1 MENLLNVFGTPLLWI
16 LGFIVVV
23 LLISFV
29 ANRWRVANAN
39 EAIIVAGARGSKLRD
54 EKGQDIAGG
63 DKGLK
68 VVVGGGTLVLPLIHR
83 VGRLKLTARQIAIQ
97 LNDAVTSQG
106 IKVQVLGVATFKI
119 GRDVESIRNAAERFL
134 DAKDEQVDSIV
145 KNVLE
150 GSLRSIVGTL
160 TIEEL
165 IMDRSKLM
173 NQVQESAKA
182 DLATTGLLIDSFTIQ
197 SINDESGYVDLLGRQ
212 KLAIVERDARIAQA
226 TSDQE
231 AAVREAEADQVK
243 LDAQRNVALR
253 RAEIEAQTAAADAK
267 AEQSGPLASAEA
279 IQDVVRRQT
288 DVALLEADRKE
299 KELLSSVVRP
309 ASANAQALVE
319 KAEGDK
325 RSQIVAAEADAER
338 VRLQAQAEA
347 QRVRFLAEADA
358 ERVRLQAQ
366 AEAERIRLAG
376 VAEADATRAKG
387 EAEATALALKADAF
401 QKFNDAAVLQ
411 SVLEALPGVVRAAA
425 EPMSAIGS
433 MTVISN
439 DGASEVV
446 RNATRTVT
454 DSVATI
460 KGLTGMDLTDL
471 VQRGMEGAVSRAGGD
486 ITQPRASREP
496 AASGGGRGSAE
507 KESPARPAP
516 LAGPPTVTAR
526 VPEAEAVRR
535 EAAAL
540 AEQVRAG
547 QAAMPEVTPPQA
559 APPQA
564 APAPAPEPVAAP
576 EPPPA
581 PEARVGSPAPPVTPS
596 GLTADDVAAMIDQLR
611 DADKGTLRGLLE
623 TLERVGLSDEIRSL
637 PVTQVLGATPSIQ
650 RIANRLP
657 ARIRRQA
664 EGMTIGDFYDRF
676 APYVL
681 RK

>member
-1 MENLLNVFGTPLLWI
+1 MDNLFNVFGTPLLWI

-54 EKGQDIAGG
+54 EKGHDLASG

-83 VGRLKLTARQIAIQ
+83 VGRLKLTARQISIQ

-106 IKVQVLGVATFKI
+106 IKVQVQGVATFKI

-182 DLATTGLLIDSFTIQ
+182 DLATTGLQIDSFTIQ
-197 SINDESGYVDLLGRQ
+197 SINDESGYVELLGRQ
-212 KLAIVERDARIAQA
+212 KLAIVERDARIARA

-231 AAVREAEADQVK
+231 AAVREAEADQIK

-253 RAEIEAQTAAADAK
+253 RAEIEAQTAAADAR
-267 AEQSGPLASAEA
+267 AQQAGPLASAEA

-288 DVALLEADRKE
+288 DVAMLEADRKE
-299 KELLSSVVRP
+299 KELLSTVVKP
-309 ASANAQALVE
+309 AAAEAQARVE
-319 KAEGDK
+319 MAEGEK
-325 RSQIVAAEADAER
+325 RAQIVAAEAEAE
-338 VRLQAQAEA
+338 QI
-347 QRVRFLAEADA
+347 
-358 ERVRLQAQ
+358 RLQAQ

-376 VAEADATRAKG
+376 QAQADAIRAKG
-387 EAEATALALKADAF
+387 EAEAAALALKAEAF

-411 SVLEALPGVVRAAA
+411 SVLEALPGVVKAAA
-425 EPMSAIGS
+425 EPMAAIDS

-460 KGLTGMDLTDL
+460 KGLTGIDLTTL
-471 VQRGMEGAVSRAGGD
+471 VQRGLETGVSRLGGTPLGD
-486 ITQPRASREP
+486 GGAPRQP
-496 AASGGGRGSAE
+496 AAAGAAAGPAPAAE
-507 KESPARPAP
+507 PDAPARPAP
-516 LAGPPTVTAR
+516 LARGSTVTAR
-526 VPEAEAVRR
+526 VPEVEAARQEAVAMARQVRQEQAAAAAEAPQP
-535 EAAAL
+535 A
-540 AEQVRAG
+540 
-547 QAAMPEVTPPQA
+547 PET
-559 APPQA
+559 
-564 APAPAPEPVAAP
+564 APAPPAEPSAPVVQ
-576 EPPPA
+576 
-581 PEARVGSPAPPVTPS
+581 ARVGTPPPPVPAA
-596 GLTADDVAAMIDQLR
+596 GLTPQDVAELVDQLR

-623 TLERVGLSDEIRSL
+623 TIERVGLTPEIRAL
-637 PVTQVLGATPSIQ
+637 PLTQVLAATPSLQ

-657 ARIRRQA
+657 ARLRRQA

-676 APYVL
+676 SPYVL
-681 RK
+681 RR